1 LAGLLSFNAVPV
13 GLHQPLIQ
21 QYNATFERELGLKT
35 AVRFSYLGTTAHGL
49 IAGTD
54 LNELRPSDVGWNTT
68 TGDGVT
74 PCDTDAGD
82 CEPTPA
88 QTAALPYPALG
99 DFLVSFGNF
108 GRSQANAFQTQL
120 ERRYNSGLMFTASYT
135 YLDQESTGL
144 DVGESSLGG
153 VAYNPFNPEHDYG
166 QDGWISRHRFVLYGV
181 YDLPVGRGRKFAS
194 SFSKWADTVIGG
206 WQTTFQMF
214 AKSGT
219 GFTPYWTCDNCFNS
233 DHYIGPGNIAT
244 GSVDAVGTLREATGR
259 RRGELQAACWRPAL
273 RSRSIWTPTDGR

>member
-1 LAGLLSFNAVPV
+1 MPV

-35 AVRFSYLGTTAHGL
+35 SVRFSYLGTTAHGL

-99 DFLVSFGNF
+99 DFLLSFGNF
-108 GRSQANAFQTQL
+108 GHSQANAFQTQL
-120 ERRYNSGLMFTASYT
+120 ARRYGSGLMFNASYT
-135 YLDQESTGL
+135 YLDQKSTGL
-144 DVGESSLGG
+144 DVGESSLG
-153 VAYNPFNPEHDYG
+153 
-166 QDGWISRHRFVLYGV
+166 R
-181 YDLPVGRGRKFAS
+181 LP
-194 SFSKWADTVIGG
+194 
-206 WQTTFQMF
+206 
-214 AKSGT
+214 
-219 GFTPYWTCDNCFNS
+219 
-233 DHYIGPGNIAT
+233 
-244 GSVDAVGTLREATGR
+244 
-259 RRGELQAACWRPAL
+259 
-273 RSRSIWTPTDGR
+273 